1 MKPTRLSIPSAWPH
15 RSAFTLVE
23 LLVVI
28 AIIGVLIGLL
38 LPAVQ
43 SAREA
48 ARRASCQSNIKQ
60 VGLALH
66 SYASANND
74 TFPHNLGREST
85 VSAAGGAPYNTGN
98 RGRSWIARILPYMEN
113 TNLYDR
119 MQFDQPL
126 SNADNLDVCGTAIK
140 ELICPSDTSRGLM
153 NDRANLG
160 NHPTSGRQ
168 WGVTNYKAVAG
179 GNWAWGDHTGV
190 RMTNGRW
197 PNSDNGIDR
206 GNGMICRNSDNQ
218 PGNITTFTDITDG
231 TSKTF
236 ALGEAVPEWSNHTTW
251 FFFNHTTGGCG
262 VPLNY
267 RVGLVDLFAA
277 RWDWGRNYSFFSRHP
292 GGAMFAMADGSTTF
306 ITNSIPLSLYR
317 QLATIGS
324 GEAVSLP

>member
-1 MKPTRLSIPSAWPH
+1 MKQSRHEIPSAVL
-15 RSAFTLVE
+15 RQSAFTLVE

-74 TFPHNLGREST
+74 TFPHNLGKEST
-85 VSAAGGAPYNTGN
+85 AAAGGAAPPYSTGN

-140 ELICPSDTSRGLM
+140 ELICPSDTSQGLM
-153 NDRANLG
+153 NDRARPLLI
-160 NHPTSGRQ
+160 TS
-168 WGVTNYKAVAG
+168 
-179 GNWAWGDHTGV
+179 
-190 RMTNGRW
+190 
-197 PNSDNGIDR
+197 
-206 GNGMICRNSDNQ
+206 
-218 PGNITTFTDITDG
+218 
-231 TSKTF
+231 
-236 ALGEAVPEWSNHTTW
+236 
-251 FFFNHTTGGCG
+251 
-262 VPLNY
+262 
-267 RVGLVDLFAA
+267 
-277 RWDWGRNYSFFSRHP
+277 
-292 GGAMFAMADGSTTF
+292 
-306 ITNSIPLSLYR
+306 
-317 QLATIGS
+317 
-324 GEAVSLP
+324 